1 MKLNLGSCDDVR
13 PGYLNVDRDFPVA
26 CPMGDRFVWDLMHM
40 PWPWADSSV
49 DEIFARDIFE
59 HLPDKGL
66 TMDESWR
73 VLRPGG
79 LLHII
84 VPTVGGII
92 DGQPRFGWGAFRD
105 PDHKSWWTPDDLLYY
120 TVGVGERERFRRR
133 AGFTV
138 ESKRHFVAP
147 DPNVTYLEAKLRAVK

>member
-1 MKLNLGSCDDVR
+1 MRLNLGACDDYR
-13 PGYLNVDRDFPVA
+13 AGYINVDIYRPPNAPADYVE
-26 CPMGDRFVWDLMHM
+26 CDLRTA
-40 PWPWADSSV
+40 PWPWPANSV

-59 HLPDKGL
+59 HLPDKGM
-66 TMDESWR
+66 TMDEAWR
-73 VLRPGG
+73 VLRPNG

-105 PDHKSWWTPDDLLYY
+105 PDHKSFWTPDDLLYY
-120 TVGVGERERFRRR
+120 TVGKGERERFHRK
-133 AGFTV
+133 AGFRV
-138 ESKRHFVAP
+138 ESQRHYVAP